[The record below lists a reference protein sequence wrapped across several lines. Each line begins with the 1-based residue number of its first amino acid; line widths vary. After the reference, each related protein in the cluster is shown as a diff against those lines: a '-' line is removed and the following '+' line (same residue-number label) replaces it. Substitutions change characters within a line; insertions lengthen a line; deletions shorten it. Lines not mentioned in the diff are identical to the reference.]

1 MPRTLSHSEDWK
13 KMVLRSMPAP
23 AWLGPDAPCGD
34 VILSTRVRV
43 LRNVRGFRFPHCA
56 PVEELENVMRAV
68 VGAVPRSRPGAFG
81 DRSAD
86 GLEVLRKISTAERN
100 YLVGCRLASPDF
112 PWREPG
118 RALMLDTRRSTSVM
132 VNEEDHIRMQALTA
146 GWSLADAE
154 ALVTRRLSRFGERID
169 FAWTPE
175 LGYLAASPYN
185 VGEGR
190 RLSAMFHLVGLAN
203 ARRLPTVMRAL
214 ASTGVVVRGLFGEA
228 SRAVGA
234 FVQVSV
240 TRGTRES
247 FVGACDYLVAQE
259 REARKEFGMGHL
271 DRKVSKVRDFA
282 VSSRGLTLSDALR
295 VIAWVRWGSV
305 AELPSVP
312 VSSREVDSWLTTL
325 ELRGPMADE
334 RAEVDRAVFMRE
346 RLEGM
351 G

>member
-1 MPRTLSHSEDWK
+1 
-13 KMVLRSMPAP
+13 
-23 AWLGPDAPCGD
+23 
-34 VILSTRVRV
+34 
-43 LRNVRGFRFPHCA
+43 
-56 PVEELENVMRAV
+56 MRAV
-68 VGAVPRSRPGAFG
+68 VGASPKARHGSFG
-81 DRSAD
+81 DRSPD
-86 GLEVLRKISTAERN
+86 GLEVLRKITTAERN

-118 RALMLDTRRSTSVM
+118 RALMLDSSRSTSVM

-146 GWSLADAE
+146 GWSLPAAE
-154 ALVTRRLSRFGERID
+154 ELVARRLALFSERLE
-169 FAWTPE
+169 FAWTQD

-185 VGEGR
+185 VGAGR

-214 ASTGVVVRGLFGEA
+214 ASTGVVVRGLFGET

-240 TRGTRES
+240 TRGTRDS

-295 VIAWVRWGSV
+295 VIGWVRWGSV
-305 AELPSVP
+305 AELPSVR
-312 VSSREVDSWLTTL
+312 VSPRVVDSWLTTM
-325 ELRGPMADE
+325 ELRGPTADE
-334 RAEVDRAVFMRE
+334 RAEAERAVFMRE